1 VSLTV
6 TVNEQEA
13 VFPDPSVAVQ
23 VTVVTPLAN
32 VDPDAGAHSTVA
44 PGQLSVASASCNSPP
59 PCTLPD
65 RSTGP
70 PEPDRSPPEESCR

>member
-1 VSLTV
+1 VHTPGSVDWTTGAGQITAGGVVSLTV

-44 PGQLSVASASCNSPP
+44 PGQLSV
-59 PCTLPD
+59 
-65 RSTGP
+65 GVGVV
-70 PEPDRSPPEESCR
+70 